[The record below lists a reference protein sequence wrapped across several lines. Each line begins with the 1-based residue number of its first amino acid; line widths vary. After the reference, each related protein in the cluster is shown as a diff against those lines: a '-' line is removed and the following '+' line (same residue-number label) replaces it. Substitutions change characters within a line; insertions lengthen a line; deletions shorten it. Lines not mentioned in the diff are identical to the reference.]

1 MHHTEGAGS
10 MRKFTFLRKPLKLI
24 LIAMLMVLLSTA
36 MLVFCLQS
44 FLDGLVMDY
53 SMNSTAYVGS
63 IYSHTQEYPMLKDI
77 PADILEQLES
87 SDTVENVMT
96 AHVYSAKAEG
106 LTRVVDAFGI
116 CESLNQKLFVEGIV
130 ADQPKLYPG
139 GHWGKYENIT
149 LENISVWGGNW
160 SRESI
165 LVYLFHDFSTEVPL
179 LEAGDHV
186 FLVGRYNGNLNGDA
200 TGLILYD
207 PENLGSLDAETDSAF
222 WNYPILV
229 LPEGIGEEE
238 SVALIRSFLQESGLE
253 DPLNMMSEI
262 QDMFTIHQVED
273 MSMLPTVAD
282 ETTFIT
288 QGRELR
294 TGDIG
299 NHVCVI
305 NEAVARQ
312 NGLSVGDTV
321 SLSIADSCYIFDDD
335 LAKSGF
341 EHYLGW
347 KSGYPFEGDTLLEY
361 REYGEFEIVGLY
373 SELGRLTYD
382 IDYLHYNR
390 NDIFIPGGI
399 LPEPADAQARAV
411 TFRVLG
417 PDYEDFLDAFEVPLN
432 EQGYTLNLIDTGW
445 ESISSSFYAMS
456 DRRLLLLVCSIAI
469 FMAAAVSFAVLLS
482 NHFRYEFALR
492 RLLGAMPGEARK
504 IYVSGFLFTAIPS
517 GLLAIGCGFGVY
529 CLWLKEQVA
538 ASLPMAM
545 PADGTILAYL
555 AGWTGMELIGAFG
568 VLMVLSFINQ
578 KQSLIRLLK

>member
-1 MHHTEGAGS
+1 MS
-10 MRKFTFLRKPLKLI
+10 KFTFLRKPLKLI

-77 PADILEQLES
+77 PADILGQLES

-116 CESLNQKLFVEGIV
+116 YESLNQKLFVEGIV
-130 ADQPKLYPG
+130 SDKPTFNHYQRG
-139 GHWGKYENIT
+139 NMENFSLKI
-149 LENISVWGGNW
+149 LSIWGGNW
-160 SRESI
+160 SSESI
-165 LVYLFHDFSTEVPL
+165 LVHLMHDFNTEEPQL
-179 LEAGDHV
+179 KTGDHV
-186 FLVGRYNGNLNGDA
+186 FLVGRYNSNFNGDA
-200 TGLILYD
+200 IGLFLYA
-207 PENLGSLDAETDSAF
+207 PEVLDFRNLETDSAF
-222 WNYPILV
+222 WNYPFLV
-229 LPEGIGEEE
+229 LPENLGEEE
-238 SVALIRSFLQESGLE
+238 SAASIMSFLQESGLE
-253 DPLNMMSEI
+253 ESLNMMDDIE
-262 QDMFTIHQVED
+262 DMFTIHQIED

-294 TGDIG
+294 TGDYG
-299 NHVCVI
+299 NHVCVL

-312 NGLSVGDTV
+312 NGLSVGDTI
-321 SLSIADSCYIFDDD
+321 SLSIADGCYVFDDN
-335 LAKSGF
+335 LSKSGF

-373 SELGRLTYD
+373 SEMERLIGGT
-382 IDYLHYNR
+382 DYFHHDR

-417 PDYEDFLDAFEVPLN
+417 PDYEDFMDTFEVPLN
-432 EQGYTLNLIDTGW
+432 EQGYTLNLIDTGG

-492 RLLGAMPGEARK
+492 RLLGAMPGEARG

-517 GLLAIGCGFGVY
+517 GLLAIGCSFGVY
-529 CLWLKEQVA
+529 FLWLKEQVA

-545 PADGTILAYL
+545 PADETILAYL
-555 AGWTGMELIGAFG
+555 AGWTGMELFGAFG